1 MKKAFVLYKVL
12 LFGRSYCLDCGDND
26 TRRQMRDKREVIA
39 MSTSVTTLVLVLTWL
54 LLGLAAAYGAEET
67 RVALVIG
74 NDKYEKLP
82 NLNNATR
89 DAEAMADKLVELG
102 FETISRLNITE
113 FDLHRTLDEFETM
126 LRRSEVG
133 LIYYAGHGIQTE
145 DGRNYLIPADA
156 QIESTADLRSQAV
169 LMSDLLE
176 TMARAGS
183 DLNIVI
189 LDACRDNPLPLRSV
203 KRGLAMEVVPAG
215 IRGSAIVFS
224 ASPGQAAQDG
234 PEGGHGIFTGELLK
248 ALDEPGL
255 TLEQVFKRVN
265 KGVRESTDG
274 SQRPWTLTSLEG
286 DFFFNPATVTDNGGG
301 IAEDVVKEL
310 LRALRE
316 HTDEV
321 KTSMLRNIREEADS
335 IRAQIRKVT

>member
-1 MKKAFVLYKVL
+1 
-12 LFGRSYCLDCGDND
+12 
-26 TRRQMRDKREVIA
+26 
-39 MSTSVTTLVLVLTWL
+39 MSTRVAGIVIVVAAG
-54 LLGLAAAYGAEET
+54 LLGVAAAYGAEET

-74 NDKYEKLP
+74 NDSYEVLP
-82 NLNNATR
+82 DLNNATR

-113 FDLHRTLDEFETM
+113 RDLHRTLNEFETM
-126 LRRSEVG
+126 LRRSDVG

-156 QIESTADLRSQAV
+156 QIESSADLRSEAV
-169 LMSDLLE
+169 LMRDLLE
-176 TMARAGS
+176 TMERAGS
-183 DLNIVI
+183 DLNIII
-189 LDACRDNPLPLRSV
+189 LDACRDNPLPEKIRSA

-215 IRGSAIVFS
+215 IRGSAILF
-224 ASPGQAAQDG
+224 AAAPGQAAQDG
-234 PEGGHGIFTGELLK
+234 PPDGHGIFTGELLK
-248 ALDEPGL
+248 ALNEPGL
-255 TLEQVFKRVN
+255 TLEQVFKRVVQ
-265 KGVRESTDG
+265 GVRSSTND
-274 SQRPWTLTSLEG
+274 SQQPWNLASLGG
-286 DFFFNPATVTDNGGG
+286 DFFFNPATVEGPKPVVGGQVEQTTDNGGG
-301 IAEDVVKEL
+301 ITEDVVKEL